1 MPSQNSALAAF
12 DARMRELKDLSGV
25 VGLLSWDQETFMPPK
40 AGEPRAHQLS
50 PMQGLY
56 HERLTDPAL
65 GDALEALEAAGN
77 LPAEQRAMVRNVRWE
92 RDRAVKVPARLVR
105 ELAEEQSRSVE
116 AWRTAKARNDYAL
129 FRPHLETLLRLR
141 REQADAL
148 GHGGERYDALL
159 EGFEPG
165 MKAER
170 LAPLLA
176 RLRERLVPL
185 VQAIVDSGRRPK
197 DALAGR
203 SFDASR
209 QWEFTLRLLKDLGFD
224 LDAGRQD
231 RSTHPFTGGAGHPLD
246 VRLTTRLDPAR
257 PLSGVMSTIHEC
269 GHGLYEQGFDPAH
282 ARTYLAQAPS
292 FGLHESQSR
301 FWENL
306 VGRSRPFWA
315 HYLPVLREHFPAE
328 LSGVALDDFVA
339 TLNLVEPSLVRV
351 AAAEVT
357 YNLHIL
363 ARFELELALMRG
375 TLTAQ
380 DLPGAWNERYQA
392 LLGVAPRN
400 DAEGVM
406 QDIHWAWGEF
416 GYFPTYT
423 GGNLSSAML
432 LRRLLEER
440 PATWDE
446 IGRGELAGVLGWLR
460 SKIHRAGFLYP
471 AEDLVEKVTG
481 SRLSEEPF
489 MAYLEGKYRPLYG
502 LGPAPA

>member
-1 MPSQNSALAAF
+1 MASQSPLADF
-12 DARMRELKDLSGV
+12 DTRMHELKDLSGV
-25 VGLLSWDQETFMPPK
+25 VGILSWDQETFMPPK

-50 PMQGLY
+50 TMQGLY
-56 HERLTDPAL
+56 HEKLTDPAL
-65 GDALEALEAAGN
+65 GASLDALESAGH
-77 LPAEQRAMVRNVRWE
+77 LTDEQRAMVSNVKWE

-116 AWRTAKARNDYAL
+116 AWRTARTRKDFGA
-129 FRPHLETLLRLR
+129 FRPHLETLIRLR

-159 EGFEPG
+159 DGFEPG

-170 LAPLLA
+170 LAPLFE
-176 RLRERLVPL
+176 RLREKLVPL

-197 DALAGR
+197 DPLAGR
-203 SFDASR
+203 AFDPAR
-209 QWEFTLRLLKDLGFD
+209 QWDFTMRLLKDLGFD
-224 LDAGRQD
+224 LEAGRQD

-246 VRLTTRLDPAR
+246 VRLTTRLEPTL

-306 VGRSRPFWA
+306 IGRSREFWA
-315 HYLPVLREHFPAE
+315 HYLPVMREYFPSE
-328 LSGVALDDFVA
+328 LQGVGLEEFWAH
-339 TLNLVEPSLVRV
+339 LNLVEPSLVRV
-351 AAAEVT
+351 EADEVT

-375 TLTAQ
+375 SLTAK
-380 DLPGAWNERYQA
+380 DLPGAWNERYQK
-392 LLGVAPRN
+392 LLGVTPG
-400 DAEGVM
+400 DDSEGVM

-423 GGNLSSAML
+423 IGNLYSAML
-432 LRRLLEER
+432 LRRLIEER
-440 PATWDE
+440 PQTWDE
-446 IGRGELAGVLGWLR
+446 VGRGELSGVLEWLR
-460 SKIHRAGFLYP
+460 TKIHRVGFLHS
-471 AEDLVEKVTG
+471 AEDLVEKVSG
-481 SRLSEEPF
+481 LRLTEEPF
-489 MAYLEGKYRPLYG
+489 MAYLEGKYRSLYG
-502 LGPAPA
+502 LR